1 MLLLLAVTSTTVA
14 GIGAANSMQGVG
26 AANSMQGVGA
36 ANSMQSFAS
45 ACVAIPAITCVAR
58 HTRDC
63 LREST
68 RPRRRCHSAGE
79 SFSSGVSSCYS
90 HYILLTAVC
99 VCVWD
104 DVCACN
110 IYRLV
115 SVPIHSFLT
124 KTTRRRAGCRRV
136 MVRRHTTPSGMTR
149 LYTLGTSGVVC

>member
-1 MLLLLAVTSTTVA
+1 M
-14 GIGAANSMQGVG
+14 
-26 AANSMQGVGA
+26 
-36 ANSMQSFAS
+36 
-45 ACVAIPAITCVAR
+45 
-58 HTRDC
+58 
-63 LREST
+63 
-68 RPRRRCHSAGE
+68 
-79 SFSSGVSSCYS
+79 
-90 HYILLTAVC
+90 LTAVC

-110 IYRLV
+110 LYRLV